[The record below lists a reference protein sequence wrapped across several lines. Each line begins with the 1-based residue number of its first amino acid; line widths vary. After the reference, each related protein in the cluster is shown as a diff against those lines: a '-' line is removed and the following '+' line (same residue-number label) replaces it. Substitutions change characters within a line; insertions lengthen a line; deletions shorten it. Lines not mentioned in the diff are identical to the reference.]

1 MPRGNRTPGVGTGG
15 LNGRVHR
22 GGQSRGCGMSLEAQ
36 FSDSMG
42 PDTYAT
48 FQTWLMD
55 HQAAERDSLA
65 LQARQQAL
73 AAEAAS
79 KMQGAARANK
89 PGL

>member
-1 MPRGNRTPGVGTGG
+1 
-15 LNGRVHR
+15 
-22 GGQSRGCGMSLEAQ
+22 MSVEAR
-36 FSDSMG
+36 FSDKMG
-42 PDTYAT
+42 PDTYMT
-48 FQTWLMD
+48 FETWMMD

-79 KMQGAARANK
+79 KVQGAARANK

>member
-1 MPRGNRTPGVGTGG
+1 
-15 LNGRVHR
+15 
-22 GGQSRGCGMSLEAQ
+22 
-36 FSDSMG
+36 MG